1 MQIVMSATEQNQL
14 IDIAMKEGVHG
25 VKEFQMWLIE
35 NRDKIIDMYQ
45 PSYCTVYG
53 ADV

>member
-14 IDIAMKEGVHG
+14 IDSAMKEGVRG

-35 NRDKIIDMYQ
+35 NRDKIIDMYK